1 MRYPVV
7 VVEPA
12 RCMFDSETGLYGAF
26 VVWLFFKMMLHI
38 NTFWVYNTVVHLD
51 GNILLGCMCSA
62 CNKHVGVKLYSV
74 VRNYS
79 GRDYETGESKNEIH
93 KHGLVHGLVY
103 KIVDLQIIIKI
114 TKLEFMIKYLH

>member
-51 GNILLGCMCSA
+51 GNILLGWHVQCVQQA
-62 CNKHVGVKLYSV
+62 CWREAAFSGSKLYWERFGIS
-74 VRNYS
+74 
-79 GRDYETGESKNEIH
+79 EK
-93 KHGLVHGLVY
+93 
-103 KIVDLQIIIKI
+103 
-114 TKLEFMIKYLH
+114 KLNR